1 MREQLYYHLANTAG
15 LTALVSSR
23 IYPQRIPTGSALPYV
38 GFTFDSRAASY
49 DQDGYDNYNSI
60 SVTIQSAAATLGE
73 AVAVA
78 KQVFLALN
86 IQNTLIGEALNQETL
101 CSTTLESETDNF
113 DLFDGSEDGVREAVQ
128 TYTITYLEA

>member
-23 IYPQRIPTGSALPYV
+23 IYPQRIPSGKDLPYV
-38 GFTFDSRAASY
+38 GFTFDSRDASY
-49 DQDGYDNYNSI
+49 DQDGYDNYNSV
-60 SVTIQSAAATLGE
+60 SLTIQSAAATLGE

-78 KQVFLALN
+78 KQVFLSLN
-86 IQNTLIGEALNQETL
+86 IQNTLIGEAGNQETL
-101 CSTTLESETDNF
+101 CSTTLESEIDNF

>member
-38 GFTFDSRAASY
+38 GFTFDSRETSY
-49 DQDGYDNYNSI
+49 DQDGYDNYNSAV
-60 SVTIQSAAATLGE
+60 VTIQSNAATLGE

-78 KQVFLALN
+78 KQVFLSLN
-86 IQNTLIGEALNQETL
+86 IQNTLIGEAGNQETL
-101 CSTTLESETDNF
+101 CSTTLETESDDF
-113 DLFDGSEDGVREAVQ
+113 DLFDGSEDGVREVIQ